1 MCKKQTSQT
10 GFKFIAFFSCK
21 TIFCKDITIYLGRT
35 ALGVELKVSDRT
47 HGVEY
52 AIRDITAY
60 ARKYK
65 TSGKEIIYLNIGDP
79 VRFDFKTPDH
89 IKRALVDAVIR
100 DENYYT
106 DSEGLPELRLAIA
119 KKESEKGF
127 NATEEDII
135 VTNGVSE
142 GLDMTMASIVD
153 PSAEVL
159 MPGPY
164 YPPYASY
171 AKFYGGRP
179 VEFTLHEDGRPNLED
194 LRGKITARS
203 RALCIISPNNPTG
216 EVFDRKSLQQL
227 IDIATEYELYVICDE
242 IYDKIVFDSQF
253 TGIGK
258 VAKDAPIIL
267 LNGFSKAY
275 LMSGWRCGY
284 ICMNSSS
291 KKLGALREDIPKL
304 ARVRIAANLPVQI
317 AAVQAL
323 QGSQEHIPKMV
334 DKLRTRRD
342 YVVKRLNAMGI
353 QCKVPHGAFYIFAKI
368 NLDSRWKDDKQFVID
383 LLNNTGVLT
392 VHGSGFGSTY
402 GSGHFRIVYLPPEEM
417 LEKAMDKLE
426 RFLNTK

>member
-1 MCKKQTSQT
+1 MK
-10 GFKFIAFFSCK
+10 I
-21 TIFCKDITIYLGRT
+21 
-35 ALGVELKVSDRT
+35 SDRT

-52 AIRDITAY
+52 AIRDIAAY
-60 ARKYK
+60 AHKYK

-89 IKRALVDAVIR
+89 IKKALVDAVLH
-100 DENYYT
+100 DENYYA
-106 DSEGLPELRLAIA
+106 DSEGLLELRQAIV
-119 KKESEKGF
+119 KKESEKGL
-127 NATEEDII
+127 NVTEEDI
-135 VTNGVSE
+135 VVSNGVSE

-153 PSAEVL
+153 PGAEVL

-171 AKFYGGRP
+171 AKFYGGKP
-179 VEFTLHEDGRPNLED
+179 VEFKLDEDGRPNLED
-194 LRGKITARS
+194 LRNKITSRS

-227 IDIATEYELYVICDE
+227 IDIATEYDLYVICDE
-242 IYDKIVFDSQF
+242 IYDKIVFDSRF
-253 TGIGK
+253 TGIAK
-258 VAKDAPIIL
+258 VSKDAPIIL

-284 ICMNSSS
+284 ICMNGSC
-291 KKLGALREDIPKL
+291 KKLDTLRENVPKL

-323 QGSQEHIPKMV
+323 EGSQAHIPKMV

-353 QCKVPHGAFYIFAKI
+353 QCRVPHGAFYLFPKI
-368 NLDSRWKDDKQFVID
+368 NLDGRWKDDQDFVID
-383 LLNNTGVLT
+383 LLNKTGVLT

-402 GSGHFRIVYLPPEEM
+402 GSGHFRIVYLPPEEI

-426 RFLNTK
+426 YFLNMR